1 MTDFMGGFSSTPLSE
16 QLKPP
21 TNTPFSEKIPFRI
34 TKNARLADIATVPF
48 YANASFGDYST
59 DIELGLDTVPLANVW
74 LLGVID
80 SDGTILGNGGGEVP
94 GSFNSSSSIVN
105 GMQVFSGALSSYTV
119 NKDTLTIGITSTN
132 VGWSTLVTAY
142 YYYAVYYDETGV
154 ASLGL

>member
-1 MTDFMGGFSSTPLSE
+1 MTDFMGGYKPQRLSD

-21 TNTPFSEKIPFRI
+21 EGTPFSGKVPFRI
-34 TKNARLADIATVPF
+34 TKNARFADIVPLPF
-48 YANASFGDYST
+48 YANGSFGDFTT
-59 DIELGLDTVPLANVW
+59 DIPLGLDTVPLANVW
-74 LLGVID
+74 LLGLID
-80 SDGTILGNGGGEVP
+80 SDGTILGEGGGEVP
-94 GSFNSSSSIVN
+94 GSFNSNSSIVN

-132 VGWSTLVTAY
+132 VGWATLVTAY